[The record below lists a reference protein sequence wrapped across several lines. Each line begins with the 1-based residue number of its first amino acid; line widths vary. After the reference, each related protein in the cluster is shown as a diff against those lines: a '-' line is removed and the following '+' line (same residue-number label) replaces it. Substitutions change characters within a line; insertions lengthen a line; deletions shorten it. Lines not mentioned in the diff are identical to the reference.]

1 MRFPGKRKSEHYFP
15 KKEKTRENEFKNVL
29 EAESYYIVGIDQLL
43 VDIECHV
50 SEDFIKEN
58 GLTKGQS
65 HILSDEDAERIYL
78 HLKECNFITGEYAG
92 GSVGNTLHNYSVLA
106 DERSVM
112 LGTIKKNI
120 TVGDYAY
127 KYIRNTS
134 VRVDLSYLQPIKG
147 EMGRAICFITP
158 DGERTFAISKGGM
171 NLLNEKNIKENRK
184 IIENASALLIT
195 AYLLR
200 DENEPIFK
208 ATVAACKIAIA
219 SNVPVVFTLGTASLI
234 ESKREFFRKF
244 IQDYATICAMNEVEA
259 AAATGI
265 EDSLL
270 AAENLLDI
278 TDMVLL
284 TEGPKG
290 LTIAGWVEKSLARQ
304 TKNQLHTKS
313 IVEYN
318 RYEFS
323 RPMRKEDCPDPMKIY
338 THINPFMGG
347 PSDLKSTNG
356 AGDAAL
362 AAVLHDLSA
371 KCYYQVRVPNSPKHN
386 VKALTYSS
394 LSQLAKY
401 ANRVS
406 YEVISQKSPRLM
418 KGLPERE
425 TALEEAYWD
434 K

>member
-1 MRFPGKRKSEHYFP
+1 MKFPGKRKSDHYFP

-50 SEDFIKEN
+50 SDDFIKEN
-58 GLTKGQS
+58 GLMKGQS
-65 HILSDEDAERIYL
+65 HILSDNEAEEIYL
-78 HLKECNFITGEYAG
+78 RLKEGNFITGEYAG

-195 AYLLR
+195 AYVLR

-208 ATVAACKIAIA
+208 ATIEACKIAIA
-219 SNVPVVFTLGTASLI
+219 ANVPVVFT
-234 ESKREFFRKF
+234 
-244 IQDYATICAMNEVEA
+244 
-259 AAATGI
+259 
-265 EDSLL
+265 
-270 AAENLLDI
+270 
-278 TDMVLL
+278 
-284 TEGPKG
+284 
-290 LTIAGWVEKSLARQ
+290 
-304 TKNQLHTKS
+304 
-313 IVEYN
+313 
-318 RYEFS
+318 
-323 RPMRKEDCPDPMKIY
+323 
-338 THINPFMGG
+338 
-347 PSDLKSTNG
+347 
-356 AGDAAL
+356 
-362 AAVLHDLSA
+362 
-371 KCYYQVRVPNSPKHN
+371 
-386 VKALTYSS
+386 
-394 LSQLAKY
+394 
-401 ANRVS
+401 
-406 YEVISQKSPRLM
+406 
-418 KGLPERE
+418 
-425 TALEEAYWD
+425 
-434 K
+434 

>member
-1 MRFPGKRKSEHYFP
+1 MKFPGKRKSEHYFP

-50 SEDFIKEN
+50 SDDFIKEN

-65 HILSDEDAERIYL
+65 HILSDEDAEKIYL
-78 HLKECNFITGEYAG
+78 HLKEGNFITGEYAG

-171 NLLNEKNIKENRK
+171 NLLSEKNIKANRK

-200 DENEPIFK
+200 DDNEPIFK
-208 ATVAACKIAIA
+208 ATIEACKIAIA
-219 SNVPVVFTLGTASLI
+219 ANVPVVFTLGTASLI
-234 ESKREFFRKF
+234 ESKRDFFRKF

-259 AAATGI
+259 TAATGI
-265 EDSLL
+265 DDSLL
-270 AAENLLDI
+270 AAEDLLDI
-278 TDMVLL
+278 TDMILL
-284 TEGPKG
+284 TEGSKG
-290 LTIAGWVEKSLARQ
+290 LTIAGWVDQSLARE
-304 TKNQLHTKS
+304 TNNQLHTKS
-313 IVEYN
+313 IVYYN
-318 RYEFS
+318 KYEFS
-323 RPMRKEDCPDPMKIY
+323 RPMRKDDCQSPIKIY
-338 THINPFMGG
+338 THINPFLGG
-347 PSDLKSTNG
+347 PSDLKNTNG

-362 AAVLHDLSA
+362 AALLHDVSA

-425 TALEEAYWD
+425 NALEEAYWD

>member
-1 MRFPGKRKSEHYFP
+1 MKFPGKRKSEHYFP

-50 SEDFIKEN
+50 SDDFIKEN
-58 GLTKGQS
+58 GLMKGQS
-65 HILSDEDAERIYL
+65 HILSDNEAEEIYL
-78 HLKECNFITGEYAG
+78 RLKEGNFITGEYAG

-171 NLLNEKNIKENRK
+171 NLLSEKNIKENRK

-195 AYLLR
+195 AYVLR

-208 ATVAACKIAIA
+208 ATIEACKIAIA
-219 SNVPVVFTLGTASLI
+219 ANVPVVFTLGTASLI
-234 ESKREFFRKF
+234 ESKRDFFRKF

-259 AAATGI
+259 TAATGI
-265 EDSLL
+265 DDPLL
-270 AAENLLDI
+270 AAEDLLDI
-278 TDMVLL
+278 TDMLLL

-290 LTIAGWVEKSLARQ
+290 LTIAGWVDKSLARQ
-304 TKNQLHTKS
+304 TNNQLHTKS
-313 IVEYN
+313 LVEYN

-347 PSDLKSTNG
+347 PADLKNTNG

-406 YEVISQKSPRLM
+406 YEIISQKSPRLM

-425 TALEEAYWD
+425 NALEEAYWD

>member
-1 MRFPGKRKSEHYFP
+1 MKFPGKRKSEHYFP
-15 KKEKTRENEFKNVL
+15 KKENTRESGVRNVL
-29 EAESYYIVGIDQLL
+29 ETESYYVVGIDQLL
-43 VDIECHV
+43 VDIESRV
-50 SEDFIKEN
+50 PEEFIEEN
-58 GLTKGQS
+58 GLKKGES
-65 HILSDEDAERIYL
+65 HVLSEDKTEHIYNI
-78 HLKECNFITGEYAG
+78 LKEKGYITGEYAG

-112 LGTIKKNI
+112 LGTIKKSI
-120 TVGDYAY
+120 TVGDYAF

-134 VRVDLSYLQPIKG
+134 VRVDLSCLQSIKG
-147 EMGRAICFITP
+147 EMGRAMCFITP

-171 NLLNEKNIKENRK
+171 NLLNEKNIKENQK
-184 IIENASALLIT
+184 IIENSSALLIS

-200 DENEPIFK
+200 DESEPIFK
-208 ATVAACKIAIA
+208 ATITACRIALAA
-219 SNVPVVFTLGTASLI
+219 NVPVVFTLGTASLI
-234 ESKREFFRKF
+234 SSKKEFFRGF
-244 IQDYATICAMNEVEA
+244 IKEYVTIAAMNEMEA
-259 AAATGI
+259 AAVTGI
-265 EDSLL
+265 DDPLL
-270 AAENLLDI
+270 AAESLLDL
-278 TDMVLL
+278 TDLVLL

-290 LTIAGWVEKSLARQ
+290 LTIGGWVDSPLARQ
-304 TKNQLHTKS
+304 TTNALHTKS
-313 IVEYN
+313 LVDYN
-318 RYEFS
+318 RFEFS
-323 RPMRKEDCPDPMKIY
+323 RPMRREDCGEPIKIY

-347 PSDLKSTNG
+347 PTVVRTTNG

-362 AAVLHDLSA
+362 AALLHDMSA

-406 YEVISQKSPRLM
+406 YEVIVQKSPRLIH
-418 KGLPERE
+418 GLPEKE

>member
-1 MRFPGKRKSEHYFP
+1 MKFPGKRKSEHYFP

-50 SEDFIKEN
+50 SDEFIKEN

-65 HILSDEDAERIYL
+65 HILSDEDTAKIYS
-78 HLKECNFITGEYAG
+78 HLQNGNFITGEYAG
-92 GSVGNTLHNYSVLA
+92 GSVGHTLHNYSVLA

-112 LGTIKKNI
+112 LGTIKKSI

-134 VRVDLSYLQPIKG
+134 VRVDLSYLQPIDG
-147 EMGRAICFITP
+147 DMGRAICFITP

-171 NLLNEKNIKENRK
+171 NLLTAENVIKNRK
-184 IIENASALLIT
+184 IIENASGLLIT

-200 DENEPIFK
+200 DESEPIFN
-208 ATVAACKIAIA
+208 ATIEACKIALA
-219 SNVPVVFTLGTASLI
+219 ANVPVVFTLGTASLI
-234 ESKREFFRKF
+234 ASKREFFRNF
-244 IQDYATICAMNEVEA
+244 IRDYATICAMNEFEA
-259 AAATGI
+259 TAATGI
-265 EDSLL
+265 EDSLQ

-278 TDMVLL
+278 TDMILL
-284 TEGPKG
+284 TEGSKG
-290 LTIAGWVEKSLARQ
+290 LTIAGWVDKSLARE

-313 IVEYN
+313 IVYYN
-318 RYEFS
+318 KYEFS
-323 RPMRKEDCPDPMKIY
+323 RPMRKEDCPEPIKIY

-347 PSDLKSTNG
+347 PSNLNNTNG

-362 AAVLHDLSA
+362 AALLHDMSA

-425 TALEEAYWD
+425 GALEDAYWD

>member
-1 MRFPGKRKSEHYFP
+1 MKFPGKRKSDHYFP

-50 SEDFIKEN
+50 SDDFIKEN
-58 GLTKGQS
+58 GLMKGQS
-65 HILSDEDAERIYL
+65 HILSDNEAEEIYL
-78 HLKECNFITGEYAG
+78 RLKEGNFITGEYAG

-171 NLLNEKNIKENRK
+171 NLLSEKNIKENRK

-195 AYLLR
+195 AYVLR

-208 ATVAACKIAIA
+208 ATIEACKIAIA
-219 SNVPVVFTLGTASLI
+219 ANVPVVFTLGTASLI
-234 ESKREFFRKF
+234 ESKRDFFRKF

-259 AAATGI
+259 TAATGI
-265 EDSLL
+265 DDPLL
-270 AAENLLDI
+270 AAEDLLDI
-278 TDMVLL
+278 TDMLLL

-290 LTIAGWVEKSLARQ
+290 LTIAGWVDKPLARE
-304 TKNQLHTKS
+304 TNNQLHTKS
-313 IVEYN
+313 LVEYN

-347 PSDLKSTNG
+347 PADLKNTNG

-406 YEVISQKSPRLM
+406 YEIISQKSPRLM

-425 TALEEAYWD
+425 NALEEAYWD

>member
-1 MRFPGKRKSEHYFP
+1 MKFPGKRKSEHYFP

-58 GLTKGQS
+58 GLIKGQS
-65 HILSDEDAERIYL
+65 HILSDEDAEKIYL
-78 HLKECNFITGEYAG
+78 HLKEGNFITGEYAG

-171 NLLNEKNIKENRK
+171 NLLSEKNIKANRK

-200 DENEPIFK
+200 DDNEPIFK
-208 ATVAACKIAIA
+208 ATIEACKIAIA
-219 SNVPVVFTLGTASLI
+219 ANVPVVFTLGTASLI
-234 ESKREFFRKF
+234 ESKRDFFRKF

-259 AAATGI
+259 TAATGI
-265 EDSLL
+265 DDSLL
-270 AAENLLDI
+270 AAEDLLDI
-278 TDMVLL
+278 TDMILL
-284 TEGPKG
+284 TEGSKG
-290 LTIAGWVEKSLARQ
+290 LTIAGWVDQSLARE
-304 TKNQLHTKS
+304 TNNQLHTKS
-313 IVEYN
+313 IVYYN
-318 RYEFS
+318 KYEFS
-323 RPMRKEDCPDPMKIY
+323 RPMRKDDCQSHIKIY
-338 THINPFMGG
+338 THINPFLGG
-347 PSDLKSTNG
+347 PLDLKNTNG

-362 AAVLHDLSA
+362 AALLHDVSA

-425 TALEEAYWD
+425 NALEDAYWD